1 MFLPVKHREGPLD
14 WTSLVFDLLDLRSFS
29 NLWYWI
35 ALAVTW
41 STTSH
46 WVLGV
51 PWDMVLRAKRLGG
64 QAETDF
70 EDMVRINVNRLTYLA
85 DVAGIPILAFLFFT
99 HTVLVILGFFYGNE
113 FSQAVFLIALPLTV
127 VGFLSLWT
135 ARKILASG
143 ETGDALR
150 RRMHMHRVIVQIIGM
165 IAIFVT
171 AFWGML
177 QNFNLSLLFDN

>member
-1 MFLPVKHREGPLD
+1 MD

-64 QAETDF
+64 QAEIDF
-70 EDMVRINVNRLTYLA
+70 EDMVRVNVNRLTLLA
-85 DVAGIPILAFLFFT
+85 DVAGLPMLTFLCFVHTTLA
-99 HTVLVILGFFYGNE
+99 ILGFYYHNE
-113 FSQAVFLIALPLTV
+113 FSQAVFLIALPLTF
-127 VGFLSLWT
+127 VGALSLWT
-135 ARKILASG
+135 ARKIKANA

-150 RRMHMHRVIVQIIGM
+150 RRMHRHRVFVQIIGM
-165 IAIFVT
+165 IAIFIT

-177 QNFNLSLLFDN
+177 QNFNLSLLIDN